1 MYNYFRMVEKDFNL
15 ASFVNTDKLK
25 KVREKKSSIN
35 SLNNHE
41 KQVLAYGHTFY
52 MLSYNTVQGNI
63 YSYYVIKFDDSKLLD
78 IFKVNIDKRGLDGY
92 FLHSVSA
99 MNDKHKELKMMY
111 IMQEII
117 KSHSQLFEYEEM
129 GYSEHDDIAYV
140 INPLRNDVT
149 YFQ

>member
-1 MYNYFRMVEKDFNL
+1 MVEKDFNL
-15 ASFVNTDKLK
+15 ASFVNAEKLK

-63 YSYYVIKFDDSKLLD
+63 YSYYLIKFDDSKMLD

-111 IMQEII
+111 IIQEII
-117 KSHSQLFEYEEM
+117 KGHSQLFEYEEM

-140 INPLRNDVT
+140 INPLRNDEK